1 MKSESHFC
9 SLFIKI
15 TISIALI
22 LSLGCSESGG
32 GGGGEANDSQTI
44 DLTDYNGPPSFD
56 LALEDETTV
65 SKTIYAN
72 AGGQITS
79 EGSFK
84 ITLDIPPDALDE
96 DTTISLTLFSSSN
109 SENYAL
115 GGVFEPDGLTLK
127 EPGTLSIF
135 FDPPLLPHQA
145 LYVLEEESGNINLAY
160 DTGLIVTAS
169 ADGSKVELPLEHFSA
184 KGTGTEFVCHTHTNI
199 RIIEWLLKKKIT
211 QQQIKDEVIKNYKN
225 ELSSALKKGEDPE
238 TFVEESID
246 SLVNNQN
253 MKQGTSKFLLKGLL
267 KSYFVK
273 TSVEAN
279 VKNNTATPTTTD
291 CRNQLKQITEN
302 GDVAVVLFGRNF
314 SDDPLTDDFPHSGA
328 TNINQDEQNNGIEVP
343 VIENAANI
351 STKPVVDAWEKA
363 LAERK
368 KQYQSQDE
376 ILKVIPVRI
385 EDIDKLRNTT
395 PANSVNQYLRDQLGI
410 TDSNKLLN
418 DGKKPVV
425 DVKTWGSA
433 RFYVPRDDL
442 LSKTLYS
449 DLADE
454 ICPYEDPLYADDIDH
469 DGDTY
474 SANQGDCDD
483 LYDSVHPGAIEVCD
497 DLMDNDCNGAVDCDD
512 SACAEN
518 AACNPCADDSSIYV
532 WYVENLALKDVFV
545 SSCEGY
551 HSEDALCSYQ
561 GGGLDCSIMAEKVLL
576 GSGYVTSD
584 EAVNAT
590 CAAVDNIR
598 PCGSTWFCGWL
609 GDIGGVRHVIDG
621 LGGCQ

>member
-1 MKSESHFC
+1 MQSETYFGT
-9 SLFIKI
+9 LAIKI

-22 LSLGCSESGG
+22 LFLGCSGSGG
-32 GGGGEANDSQTI
+32 GGGEVNDSQTI
-44 DLTDYNGPPSFD
+44 DLTDYDGPPSFD

-72 AGGQITS
+72 VGGQITA

-84 ITLDIPPDALDE
+84 ITLDIPPNALNE
-96 DTTISLTLFSSSN
+96 DTNISLSLFSSSN

-115 GGVFEPDGLTLK
+115 GGVFGPDGLTLN

-135 FDPPLLPHQA
+135 FDPPLLPNQV
-145 LYVLEEESGNINLAY
+145 LYVLEEESGNINTSY

-169 ADGSKVELPLEHFSA
+169 DDGSNVELPLEHFSSQA
-184 KGTGTEFVCHTHTNI
+184 IGTEFVCHTHTNI

-225 ELSSALKKGEDPE
+225 ELISALKNLNVAPE

-253 MKQGTSKFLLKGLL
+253 MRKGYSQVLLKGLL

-273 TSVEAN
+273 TSIEAN
-279 VKNNTATPTTTD
+279 VENNTATPTTTD

-302 GDVAVVLFGRNF
+302 GDVAVVLFGSNF
-314 SDDPLTDDFPHSGA
+314 SDDPLTDKIPHSGA
-328 TNINQDEQNNGIEVP
+328 TNKNQDEQNNGIEVP
-343 VIENAANI
+343 VIENAT
-351 STKPVVDAWEKA
+351 SVGQPVGDAWEKA

-376 ILKVIPVRI
+376 IPRVIPVRI
-385 EDIDKLRNTT
+385 EDIDKFRNTT
-395 PANSVNQYLRDQLGI
+395 PVNSVNQYLRDHLNI
-410 TDSNKLLN
+410 TDSNILLN
-418 DGKKPVV
+418 GGKKPVT
-425 DVKTWGSA
+425 DRKTWGSA

-469 DGDTY
+469 DGDYY

-497 DLMDNDCNGAVDCDD
+497 DFMDNDCNGAVDCDD

-518 AACNPCADDSSIYV
+518 SACNPCADDSSFYV

-545 SSCEGY
+545 SSCVGY

-584 EAVNAT
+584 EAVSAT
-590 CAAVDNIR
+590 CATVDNIR

-621 LGGCQ
+621 LGACQ